1 MEYRRK
7 IMECP
12 YCKKEM
18 SEGYIHNGRQP
29 IHWIPDGGK
38 PAMLAYNIAKGGVSL
53 RHKPTSGIGG
63 YRAETHYCADCRVV
77 IAKTE
82 S

>member
-1 MEYRRK
+1 
-7 IMECP
+7 MECP

-18 SEGYIHNGRQP
+18 SKGYIHSGRQP
-29 IHWIPDGGK
+29 IHWIPDGVK

-63 YRAETHYCADCRVV
+63 YRAEAYYCADCRVV
-77 IAKTE
+77 MAKTE

>member
-1 MEYRRK
+1 
-7 IMECP
+7 MECP

-18 SEGYIHNGRQP
+18 KQGYLHNGRQP

-38 PAMLAYNIAKGGVSL
+38 PAILAYNTAKGGVSL
-53 RHKPTSGIGG
+53 QHKPTSGIGG
-63 YRAETHYCADCRVV
+63 YRAEAYYCADCRVV

-82 S
+82 T

>member
-1 MEYRRK
+1 
-7 IMECP
+7 MECP

-29 IHWIPDGGK
+29 IHWIPDGAK

-53 RHKPTSGIGG
+53 RHKPTGPAIING
-63 YRAETHYCADCRVV
+63 YSAEAYYCADCRVV

-82 S
+82 T